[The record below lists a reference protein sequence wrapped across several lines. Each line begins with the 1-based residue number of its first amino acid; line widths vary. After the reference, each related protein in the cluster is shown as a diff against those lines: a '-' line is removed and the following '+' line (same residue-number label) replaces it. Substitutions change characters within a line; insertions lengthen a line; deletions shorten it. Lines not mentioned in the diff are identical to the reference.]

1 MILAD
6 SFNTSLFKQS
16 FQRVFLKDA
25 QNEFRMAFSGV
36 VEVKTTRELKVC
48 GAIGACVSLGHKNQN
63 VSETETGIGGTNAW
77 KVSFVEFLLGE
88 SSCTNFNHFAYLSFC
103 LIYIGPHIDQRNNN
117 NYKSKF
123 LIILCKM

>member
-36 VEVKTTRELKVC
+36 VEVKTTRELKVS
-48 GAIGACVSLGHKNQN
+48 GAIGACVSLGHNNQN
-63 VSETETGIGGTNAW
+63 VSETETGVGGTNSW
-77 KVSFVEFLLGE
+77 KVKS
-88 SSCTNFNHFAYLSFC
+88 
-103 LIYIGPHIDQRNNN
+103 NN
-117 NYKSKF
+117 
-123 LIILCKM
+123 

>member
-36 VEVKTTRELKVC
+36 VEVKTTRELKVS

-63 VSETETGIGGTNAW
+63 VSETETGIGGTNSW
-77 KVSFVEFLLGE
+77 KVKS
-88 SSCTNFNHFAYLSFC
+88 
-103 LIYIGPHIDQRNNN
+103 NN
-117 NYKSKF
+117 
-123 LIILCKM
+123 